1 MHSSLWDGWISLSID
16 QKKDDF
22 SSSTLWSL
30 FLGSWL
36 SRTGSSVV
44 KESQI
49 WARLCLFPAVLLSW
63 LEELAQSIVICLLH
77 QGLWEIGIYF
87 SLTQL
92 SWFNF
97 CSVEYRRS
105 FHRQWV
111 TASCISYSISP
122 LTRQDLHNCT
132 KAISYQSSFLPPCLI
147 SLICACQ
154 EPHRCFH
161 VT

>member
-1 MHSSLWDGWISLSID
+1 MGQTLP
-16 QKKDDF
+16 F
-22 SSSTLWSL
+22 SCCFAIVAGRAGSKHRYMSAAPGTLRDW
-30 FLGSWL
+30 
-36 SRTGSSVV
+36 
-44 KESQI
+44 
-49 WARLCLFPAVLLSW
+49 
-63 LEELAQSIVICLLH
+63 
-77 QGLWEIGIYF
+77 IYF

-122 LTRQDLHNCT
+122 LTRQDLYNCT

-147 SLICACQ
+147 SPICACQ
-154 EPHRCFH
+154 DPHRCFH
-161 VT
+161 VTLEVAVLLQYSYHFYSYQSPLWLSEFLGTKFRE